1 MTGDVPTPEVRL
13 VEDALPGGGDPG
25 DTDPMQTTRIP
36 REASEAFAALAK
48 LVYAGTGTDE
58 VLTEICL
65 RAVELIPGAD
75 HACIST
81 LDAHEQLRTQASSDD
96 VASLMDRLESEAHEG
111 PCLDSIEQ
119 DSVQHDSDISTGT
132 KWPKLAEL
140 TLSRT
145 PVRGMLGYQLMDG
158 LGSRA
163 AFNVF
168 SDTPGALTKESVDVG
183 AVLASFTSVVLAA
196 SERQATAEN
205 LRRGLESNREI
216 GKAIGLLMAAH
227 KVSDEEAFQ
236 ILKSASS
243 RTNTK
248 LAALASKINESHR
261 ETLA

>member
-1 MTGDVPTPEVRL
+1 MDTP
-13 VEDALPGGGDPG
+13 
-25 DTDPMQTTRIP
+25 IP
-36 REASEAFAALAK
+36 HEATEAFASLAN
-48 LVYAGTGTDE
+48 LVYAGSGSQE
-58 VLTEICL
+58 VLEAICRTAIEI
-65 RAVELIPGAD
+65 IPGAD
-75 HACIST
+75 HACISM
-81 LDAHEQLRTQASSDD
+81 LDKNQQLHTQASSDD
-96 VASLMDRLESEAHEG
+96 IATLMDRLESEAHEG
-111 PCLDSIEQ
+111 PCVDSIVE
-119 DSVQHDSDISTGT
+119 DSVQHDADITVAS
-132 KWPKLAEL
+132 KWPRLAEL

-183 AVLASFTSVVLAA
+183 AVLAAFTSVALAA
-196 SERQATAEN
+196 AERQTSAEN

-236 ILKSASS
+236 ILRRASS

-248 LAALASKINESHR
+248 LAALAEKINASHR
-261 ETLA
+261 DVLQSPG

>member
-1 MTGDVPTPEVRL
+1 METP
-13 VEDALPGGGDPG
+13 
-25 DTDPMQTTRIP
+25 IP
-36 REASEAFAALAK
+36 REATEAFASLAK
-48 LVYAGTGTDE
+48 LVYAGSGSQE
-58 VLTEICL
+58 VLEAIC
-65 RAVELIPGAD
+65 RTAVEIIPGAD

-81 LDAHEQLRTQASSDD
+81 LVGNEQLRTRAASDD

-111 PCLDSIEQ
+111 PCVDSILE
-119 DSVQHDSDISTGT
+119 DSVQHDADIRSAT
-132 KWPKLAEL
+132 KWPQLAEL

-183 AVLASFTSVVLAA
+183 AVLAAFTSVALAA
-196 SERQATAEN
+196 AERQASAEN

-227 KVSDEEAFQ
+227 KVSDEEAFE
-236 ILKSASS
+236 ILRSASS

-248 LAALASKINESHR
+248 LAALADKINESHR
-261 ETLA
+261 ENLG